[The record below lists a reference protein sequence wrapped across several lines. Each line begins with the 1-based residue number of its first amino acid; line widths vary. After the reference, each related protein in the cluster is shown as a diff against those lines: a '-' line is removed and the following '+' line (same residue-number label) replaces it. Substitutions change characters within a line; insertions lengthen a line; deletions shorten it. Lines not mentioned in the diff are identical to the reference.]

1 MKSSIM
7 FFLDFNYWRHSAHM
21 LITLRTGH
29 ICLPEQHKSELVIG
43 SQMPQVS
50 ALGAHYQVLLI
61 HRTSFQFSITMRITI
76 SI

>member
-1 MKSSIM
+1 
-7 FFLDFNYWRHSAHM
+7 M

-61 HRTSFQFSITMRITI
+61 HRTSFYSSITMHGNIGM
-76 SI
+76 